1 MTSYSNELT
10 IAGGR
15 ITCLRCTARST
26 RTGLQCGRPA
36 LKTSKSQKCQFHGG
50 RSTGPKTEEGKARIA
65 AAHTVHGNE
74 TKYQRVLRAAASAKL
89 SQLEDAGYLL
99 GMMSGPRIRGRKA
112 ADYVPIRSI
121 EDIRKMMELE
131 LHTNRG
137 VVRRP
142 RKN

>member
-1 MTSYSNELT
+1 M
-10 IAGGR
+10 
-15 ITCLRCTARST
+15 
-26 RTGLQCGRPA
+26 
-36 LKTSKSQKCQFHGG
+36 
-50 RSTGPKTEEGKARIA
+50 
-65 AAHTVHGNE
+65 HGNE